1 MSEPV
6 DLTRSPAGAVP
17 RVERYE
23 LLEELTRLG
32 LLTPRLKQG
41 LALADEAHAG
51 QLRDGG
57 GPYLEEHIYPVAQET
72 ARFLA
77 AHHTAPEAAE
87 NAVLTALLHDT
98 IEDSAWVSR
107 GLLRERFGPA
117 VARAVTAL
125 TRPSAMQQQAGDEDR
140 YIDAVRA
147 LGPRVV
153 AVKVF
158 DRLNNL
164 TGLHLRPRPARERY
178 LAESRRYYLPLA
190 ELVDPALVDQ
200 MASLI
205 SHEESRLLDEERGA
219 APSG

>member
-1 MSEPV
+1 M
-6 DLTRSPAGAVP
+6 
-17 RVERYE
+17 
-23 LLEELTRLG
+23 
-32 LLTPRLKQG
+32 
-41 LALADEAHAG
+41 
-51 QLRDGG
+51 
-57 GPYLEEHIYPVAQET
+57 
-72 ARFLA
+72 
-77 AHHTAPEAAE
+77 
-87 NAVLTALLHDT
+87 
-98 IEDSAWVSR
+98 
-107 GLLRERFGPA
+107 
-117 VARAVTAL
+117 ARAVTAL